1 MRPGLHRSVRSLSRP
16 EKTAEAEPPEGIPN
30 LRGFSLRVDGA
41 AASPL
46 RGWHRKLC
54 CCCLLLPFA
63 YPVAR
68 LFWHGSPDDY
78 ILADEGG
85 SVDELLKRF
94 RPPLLIRSVVP
105 GNSRSTTLAAIEALD
120 SVYYVSLVGGVKGS
134 PDAAFLS
141 EGQRRRLQQLTS
153 RARYDFVTS
162 QPHTQLSIGSPEHI
176 ACPIDPSQSVVCV
189 AWTSFDTDRIP
200 SQAIDRLRHH
210 HAVWLESHFQIR
222 SSSFSTFSV
231 RFQSLLCV
239 LVRDVALKICNRM
252 NKCLF

>member
-1 MRPGLHRSVRSLSRP
+1 MRPGLHRSVRSSSRP

-30 LRGFSLRVDGA
+30 LRRFSLQVDGA

-63 YPVAR
+63 YLVAR

-78 ILADEGG
+78 MLADEGG

-94 RPPLLIRSVVP
+94 RPPLLIRSVLP

-120 SVYYVSLVGGVKGS
+120 SIYYVSLAGDVEEP
-134 PDAAFLS
+134 PDAALLS

-162 QPHTQLSIGSPEHI
+162 QPHTQLSIGSPQHI
-176 ACPIDPSQSVVCV
+176 VCPIEPSQSVVCV
-189 AWTSFDTDRIP
+189 AWTSFDTDRI
-200 SQAIDRLRHH
+200 SSRAIGRLRHH
-210 HAVWLESHFQIR
+210 DAVWLESQFQTR
-222 SSSFSTFSV
+222 SSSFSTSSV
-231 RFQSLLCV
+231 RFQPWPCV
-239 LVRDVALKICNRM
+239 LVRDLALIICNRV
-252 NKCLF
+252 NKCPS